1 MEKKRHSPGDFQ
13 PLLLVLLVIAVIIA
27 AIAVIY
33 MLGGSYLRTES
44 GGWADVSG
52 ETAASV
58 SGEAM
63 AQTGESPADGSS
75 GQTGE
80 TSADGSSGQTGET
93 SAGGNAG
100 QTEDPQADG
109 AGAQTETPVSDG
121 NTGTENPGE
130 ENAPQTET
138 PSAEDSAVQTE
149 NPTADGSAGQSE
161 AAAGQ
166 TESESV
172 YMVLQVT
179 CNFRAGPSMDAEIY
193 GTREAGTTVQ
203 FLEDVGG
210 WYHVII
216 DGVEGLPVLLRTR

>member
-80 TSADGSSGQTGET
+80 TSA
-93 SAGGNAG
+93 GGNAG
-100 QTEDPQADG
+100 QTEDPQTDG
-109 AGAQTETPVSDG
+109 VGAQTETPVSDG

-166 TESESV
+166 TESEAV

-216 DGVEGLPVLLRTR
+216 DGVEGYMGSQFF

>member
-75 GQTGE
+75 V
-80 TSADGSSGQTGET
+80 QTGET

-166 TESESV
+166 TESEAV

-216 DGVEGLPVLLRTR
+216 DGVEGYMGSQFF

>member
-80 TSADGSSGQTGET
+80 TSA
-93 SAGGNAG
+93 GGNAG
-100 QTEDPQADG
+100 QTEDPQADR

-166 TESESV
+166 TESEAV

-216 DGVEGLPVLLRTR
+216 DGVEGYMGSQFF

>member
-80 TSADGSSGQTGET
+80 TSA
-93 SAGGNAG
+93 GGNAG

-138 PSAEDSAVQTE
+138 PSVEDSAVQTE

-166 TESESV
+166 TESEAV

-216 DGVEGLPVLLRTR
+216 DGVEGYMGSQFF

>member
-63 AQTGESPADGSS
+63 AQTGESP
-75 GQTGE
+75 
-80 TSADGSSGQTGET
+80 ADGSSGQTGET

-166 TESESV
+166 TESEAV

-216 DGVEGLPVLLRTR
+216 DGVEGYMGSQFF

>member
-80 TSADGSSGQTGET
+80 TSA
-93 SAGGNAG
+93 GGNAG
-100 QTEDPQADG
+100 QTEDPQADR

-166 TESESV
+166 TESEAV

-193 GTREAGTTVQ
+193 GTREACTTVQ

-216 DGVEGLPVLLRTR
+216 DGVEGYMGSQFF

>member
-63 AQTGESPADGSS
+63 AQTGESP
-75 GQTGE
+75 
-80 TSADGSSGQTGET
+80 ADGSSGQTGET

-216 DGVEGLPVLLRTR
+216 DGVEGYMGSQFF

>member
-80 TSADGSSGQTGET
+80 TSA
-93 SAGGNAG
+93 GGNAG
-100 QTEDPQADG
+100 QTEDPQTDG

-166 TESESV
+166 TESEAV

-179 CNFRAGPSMDAEIY
+179 CNFRAGPSMDAEIH

-216 DGVEGLPVLLRTR
+216 DGVEGYMGSQFF

>member
-80 TSADGSSGQTGET
+80 TSA
-93 SAGGNAG
+93 GGNAG
-100 QTEDPQADG
+100 QTEDPQTDG

-166 TESESV
+166 TESEAV

-216 DGVEGLPVLLRTR
+216 DGVEGYMGSQFF

>member
-63 AQTGESPADGSS
+63 AQTGESP
-75 GQTGE
+75 
-80 TSADGSSGQTGET
+80 ADGSSGQTGET

-166 TESESV
+166 TESEEV

-216 DGVEGLPVLLRTR
+216 DGVEGYMGSQFF

>member
-80 TSADGSSGQTGET
+80 TSA
-93 SAGGNAG
+93 GGNAG

-149 NPTADGSAGQSE
+149 NPTADGSTGQSE

-166 TESESV
+166 TESEAV

-216 DGVEGLPVLLRTR
+216 DGVEGYMGSQFF